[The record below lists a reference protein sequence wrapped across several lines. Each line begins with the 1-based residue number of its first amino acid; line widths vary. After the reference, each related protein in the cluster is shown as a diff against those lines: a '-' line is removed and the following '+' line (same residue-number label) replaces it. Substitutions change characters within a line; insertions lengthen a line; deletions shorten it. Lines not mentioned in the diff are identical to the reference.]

1 MLMYTSQKCSIH
13 QHNKTIIMR
22 DIRYFINS
30 SFPIQLQ
37 ASQVHYMKLIN
48 ENLDSDKTMSLVAEE
63 VLEKFEDK
71 VQDGWVVLVGDGKTY
86 QHLMNIKTTYGKA
99 LDKLLIFPGDW
110 HILKNFQPVLM
121 KLYYNAGLRELAKA
135 SGFQDATLT
144 ALESRSNFK
153 HAHGF
158 FKFGKPYIEKC

>member
-1 MLMYTSQKCSIH
+1 MYTSQKCSIH

-71 VQDGWVVLVGDGKTY
+71 VQDGWVVLVGDGKTLKL
-86 QHLMNIKTTYGKA
+86 HIRGGSRGGSLGSGDPPSKT
-99 LDKLLIFPGDW
+99 
-110 HILKNFQPVLM
+110 H
-121 KLYYNAGLRELAKA
+121 
-135 SGFQDATLT
+135 
-144 ALESRSNFK
+144 
-153 HAHGF
+153 
-158 FKFGKPYIEKC
+158 